1 MAILESREKKLC
13 AAESS
18 RPRTKFLS
26 SHFYTRLFDCEASYE
41 SVAPSIVRWL
51 TQPRSRD
58 DSCPDPL
65 DYYSKWIV
73 PVNIGNY
80 HWALMVVR
88 FQEQKIEFYD
98 SIPNPSE
105 ASRRMK
111 NMLRF
116 IGDVAKAT
124 RRTDL
129 ADVAQPG
136 TGWVCSLVE
145 SPSQDLDYDDCGIF
159 AILNSL
165 IEMSGQRI
173 TRNSYRH
180 QDIYDL
186 DIRSRIACEILSSV

>member
-1 MAILESREKKLC
+1 
-13 AAESS
+13 
-18 RPRTKFLS
+18 
-26 SHFYTRLFDCEASYE
+26 
-41 SVAPSIVRWL
+41 
-51 TQPRSRD
+51 
-58 DSCPDPL
+58 
-65 DYYSKWIV
+65 
-73 PVNIGNY
+73 
-80 HWALMVVR
+80 MVVR

-98 SIPNPSE
+98 SIPNSSV

-136 TGWVCSLVE
+136 RGWVCSLVE
-145 SPSQDLDYDDCGIF
+145 SPSQNLDYDDCGIF
-159 AILNSL
+159 AILNAL